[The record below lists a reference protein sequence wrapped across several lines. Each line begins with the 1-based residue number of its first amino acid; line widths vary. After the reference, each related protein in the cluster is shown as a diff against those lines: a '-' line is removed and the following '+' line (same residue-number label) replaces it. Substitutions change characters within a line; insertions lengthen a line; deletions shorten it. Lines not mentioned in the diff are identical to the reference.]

1 LALNANITV
10 NFDVVRLPGDV
21 YYGTSKND
29 TGTYPHHGV
38 WCLQHTSAR
47 FPLAVAPAEAL
58 GHATCA
64 PQRRAPST

>member
-29 TGTYPHHGV
+29 TGAHPHY
-38 WCLQHTSAR
+38 
-47 FPLAVAPAEAL
+47 
-58 GHATCA
+58 
-64 PQRRAPST
+64 